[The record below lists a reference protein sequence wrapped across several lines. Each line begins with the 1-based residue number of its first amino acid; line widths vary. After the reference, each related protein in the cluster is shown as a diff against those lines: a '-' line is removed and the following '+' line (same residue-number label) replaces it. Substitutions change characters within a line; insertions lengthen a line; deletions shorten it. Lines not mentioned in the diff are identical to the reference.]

1 YVHECAEQHEDLRVY
16 GNAKHKAGVFAFT
29 LDNVHA
35 HDLGTILDRQ
45 GVAIRVGHHCAM
57 PVMQHFNVAATARA
71 SFAVYNTHDEIDRMF
86 DALNVAR
93 ELFG

>member
-1 YVHECAEQHEDLRVY
+1 M
-16 GNAKHKAGVFAFT
+16 FAFT

-35 HDLGTILDRQ
+35 HDLGTILDRR

-57 PVMQHFNVAATARA
+57 PVMRHFNVAATARA
-71 SFAVYNTHDEIDRMF
+71 SFAVYNTHDEINRMF
-86 DALNVAR
+86 DALNVVR